1 MWGTYTVAVMRHQP
15 SKAQHERWADQ
26 GDLIRRVRERK
37 ELSQAE
43 LGRELNLSPKTVI
56 QIEKGRRQLNQQ
68 EMDVLIRVLGIRT
81 RAFFDP
87 PRRSQ
92 TLAAPLDDYLDN
104 PLIEQAMAEVAVA
117 EVSAEADL
125 ARRRSEDS
133 RQRRSSDHGPAGVER
148 RGSREESPG

>member
-1 MWGTYTVAVMRHQP
+1 MWGTYTVAVMRLA
-15 SKAQHERWADQ
+15 SRAQRERWADQ
-26 GDLIRRVRERK
+26 GDLIRRVREQK

-68 EMDVLIRVLGIRT
+68 EMDVLIRVLGIST

-104 PLIEQAMAEVAVA
+104 PLIEQALPHVAD
-117 EVSAEADL
+117 AEAHL
-125 ARRRSEDS
+125 AEQRSEDS
-133 RQRRSSDHGPAGVER
+133 PQRRSSDHGPAGVER
-148 RGSREESPG
+148 RGSRGESPG